1 MLSFVLSEL
10 TELIINGI
18 KTFPFGGEHN
28 YNLRMKIAILG
39 TKGIPNNYGGFEQFA
54 ENISVLLVKFGHDVT
69 VYNPHF
75 HPYDEPIFN
84 GVQIKKIFS
93 PEKQI
98 GASANFIYDYLC
110 LKNALNDDYDVIL
123 ECGYHSNAPSYYLM
137 GNKKSSILVTNM
149 DGLEWKRSK
158 WGKATKW
165 LIKKLE
171 LLAIKK
177 SHYLISDNVGIQQ
190 YYKESYGVDSF
201 YIAYGADLVTEYN
214 VLHLEKYTLKP
225 QEYLLLI
232 ARLEPE
238 NNIELILDSYIMS
251 GSKFHFLVIGNCT
264 TRYGQFLQK
273 KYAGTR
279 IRFVGGI
286 YNMALLDSLRKYA
299 LGYFH
304 GHSVGGTNPSLL
316 EAMASQAFIIAHN
329 NEFNKSVLQ
338 HNALYFSNVT
348 ELSDVINSL
357 PMYSLVERNKMI
369 RRNCDLILT
378 NYSWTRIAKEYE
390 KVFFEITNKKV
401 L

>member
-1 MLSFVLSEL
+1 
-10 TELIINGI
+10 
-18 KTFPFGGEHN
+18 
-28 YNLRMKIAILG
+28 MKIAILG

-54 ENISVLLVKFGHDVT
+54 ENISVLLVKSGHQVT

-75 HPYDEPIFN
+75 HSYSEQIFN

-98 GASANFIYDYLC
+98 GASANFIYDFLC
-110 LKNALNDDYDVIL
+110 LKDALNDNYDVIL

-137 GNKKSSILVTNM
+137 GNKKKPILITNM

-158 WGKATKW
+158 WGKITKW
-165 LIKKLE
+165 LIKRLE

-190 YYKESYGVDSF
+190 YYKKEYGVDSF
-201 YIAYGADLVTEYN
+201 YIAYGADLVSEYN
-214 VLHLEKYTLKP
+214 VSYLEEYALKP

-251 GSKFHFLVIGNCT
+251 GSKFPFLVIGNCT
-264 TRYGQFLQK
+264 TKYGRFLQK
-273 KYAGTR
+273 KYTSTR
-279 IRFVGGI
+279 IRFIGSI
-286 YNMALLDSLRKYA
+286 YNMPQLDSLRKYA

-316 EAMASQAFIIAHN
+316 EAMASQAFIIAHDN
-329 NEFNKSVLQ
+329 KFNKSVLQ
-338 HNALYFSNVT
+338 HNALYFSNVE
-348 ELSDVINSL
+348 ELSSVINRLSV
-357 PMYSLVERNKMI
+357 YSSDERNKMI
-369 RRNCDLILT
+369 RGNCDLIRT
-378 NYSWTRIAKEYE
+378 NYSWTYIAKEYE
-390 KVFFEITNKKV
+390 KVFIESLKRIESKSDR
-401 L
+401 